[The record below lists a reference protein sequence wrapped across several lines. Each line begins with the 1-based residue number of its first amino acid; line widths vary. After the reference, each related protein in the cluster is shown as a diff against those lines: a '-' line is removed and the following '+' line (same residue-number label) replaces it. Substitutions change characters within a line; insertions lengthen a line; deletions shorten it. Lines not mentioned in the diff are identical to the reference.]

1 MNKERSQKV
10 LLGLLMLLLVLVV
23 ARQYLPSVQL
33 PTESRLQEKLRELK
47 SVRGDLGVAR
57 KTLELRRE
65 EAQAIQGL
73 TDSFWIPAEGAA
85 KLDQEVNS
93 EFNRVMRL
101 AQIAGVAGTQ
111 KVDLGREK
119 PGSFLQEVTVSIDYR
134 NISMQDLSRLF
145 AQLRSDRQKG
155 RFRWEYCKI
164 SPDNP
169 RTPKAVNVS
178 LRLKVLALN
187 EDALGFLGYR
197 NARDGA
203 GAAAPGATPDR
214 GASPGLSRRK

>member
-1 MNKERSQKV
+1 MNKERTQKI
-10 LLGLLMLLLVLVV
+10 LLGLLMVILLLVV

-33 PTESRLQEKLRELK
+33 PTEKRLQQKLLELK

-57 KTLELRRE
+57 KTLDLRRE

-73 TDSFWIPAEGAA
+73 TNSFWIPGEGAA

-145 AQLRSDRQKG
+145 GQLRSDRQKG

-187 EDALGFLGYR
+187 EDALNFLGYR
-197 NARDGA
+197 DAKETA
-203 GAAAPGATPDR
+203 ATSTAAAAAPAKGA
-214 GASPGLSRRK
+214 GGLSRRK

>member
-1 MNKERSQKV
+1 MNKERSQKI
-10 LLGLLMLLLVLVV
+10 LLGLLVAVLLFIV

-33 PTESRLQEKLRELK
+33 PTESRLQGKLLELK
-47 SVRGDLGVAR
+47 SVRGDLAVAR

-65 EAQAIQGL
+65 EAKAIQGL
-73 TDSFWIPAEGAA
+73 TDSFWIAGEGA

-93 EFNRVMRL
+93 EFNRIMRL

-119 PGSFLQEVTVSIDYR
+119 PGSFMQEVTVSMDFR

-145 AQLRSDRQKG
+145 VQLRNDRQKG

-164 SPDNP
+164 TPDNP

-197 NARDGA
+197 NAKDA
-203 GAAAPGATPDR
+203 SPAPSAAAPPKGA
-214 GASPGLSRRK
+214 ASGLSRKK